1 MEKCFNYSPSFTQVI
16 FTVQEFFHI
25 VVSLSSFSYFLKI
38 ISVDS
43 EARLVLLRWIFNVF
57 FIEIYFYRI
66 LVELVSS
73 KAALL
78 SVFFL
83 MDDLI
88 WEKKIRILT
97 CIFQ

>member
-1 MEKCFNYSPSFTQVI
+1 M
-16 FTVQEFFHI
+16 
-25 VVSLSSFSYFLKI
+25 SLSSFSYFLKI

-43 EARLVLLRWIFNVF
+43 EARFVLLRWVFNVF
-57 FIEIYFYRI
+57 FYREETSFYRI

-83 MDDLI
+83 MNDLI